1 MTANR
6 GRSFTAS
13 ETPPVHAVCIGETM
27 VMFGPPP
34 HQLIEYSDHFV
45 ALLGGAEANVAI
57 GLERLGVHAG
67 WIGKLPRNA
76 LGRKLVNE
84 TRSFGVDASAV
95 VWSEAGRVGTF
106 FVEWGAAPRPLVTI
120 YDRAGS
126 AATTLRAD
134 ELDWDYVLSTDWV
147 VLTGI
152 TPALSDTCRATTIE
166 IARRARE
173 AGVRVA
179 FDVNYRSLLWSRD
192 AAREAYRELLPYV
205 DLLVAT
211 EPDVEIVL
219 GRRLERQEALY
230 ALADCCERA
239 PSVRDAGAVVMTLGA
254 EGALGY
260 DRQRCHRT
268 LGYEVQCVN
277 RLGAG
282 DAFMA
287 GMIYGYSRS
296 GLQEGLAY
304 GVAMAALKMT
314 IPQNIPIINRE
325 DVERLVD
332 GRNSDVI
339 R

>member
-1 MTANR
+1 MTA
-6 GRSFTAS
+6 AS
-13 ETPPVHAVCIGETM
+13 TDNCRVRVVCIGETM

-34 HQLIEYSDHFV
+34 HELIEYCSHFV

-57 GLERLGVHAG
+57 GLERLGMHAG
-67 WIGKLPRNA
+67 WVGKLPQNA

-84 TRSFGVDASAV
+84 TRSFGVDTSAV
-95 VWSEAGRVGTF
+95 VWSETGRVGTF

-126 AATTLRAD
+126 AATTLAAD
-134 ELDWDYVLSTDWV
+134 ELDWDYLLSAEWV

-152 TPALSDTCRATTIE
+152 TPALSDTCRATTLE
-166 IARRARE
+166 IACRARQ

-179 FDVNYRSLLWSRD
+179 FDMNYRSLLWSRD
-192 AAREAYRELLPYV
+192 EARKAYRALLPHV

-219 GRRLERQEALY
+219 GKHLERRDALR
-230 ALADCCERA
+230 ALADCC
-239 PSVRDAGAVVMTLGA
+239 GAQVIAMTLGA

-260 DRQRCHRT
+260 ECGAFHQVP
-268 LGYEVQCVN
+268 GYDVQCVN

-282 DAFMA
+282 DAFLA
-287 GMIYGYSRS
+287 GLIYGFSQWNLRR
-296 GLQEGLAY
+296 GLAY
-304 GVAMAALKMT
+304 GIAMAALKMT
-314 IPQNIPIINRE
+314 VPQNIPLINRV
-325 DVERLVD
+325 DVERLVA

>member
-1 MTANR
+1 MTAVSTDNCR
-6 GRSFTAS
+6 VR
-13 ETPPVHAVCIGETM
+13 AVCIGETM

-34 HQLIEYSDHFV
+34 HELIEYCDHFV

-57 GLERLGVHAG
+57 GLERLGMHAG
-67 WIGKLPRNA
+67 WVGKLPQNA

-84 TRSFGVDASAV
+84 TRSFGVDTSAV
-95 VWSEAGRVGTF
+95 VWSETGRVGTF

-126 AATTLRAD
+126 AATTLRAE
-134 ELDWDYVLSTDWV
+134 ELDWDHILSADWV

-152 TPALSDTCRATTIE
+152 TPALSDTCRATTLDV
-166 IARRARE
+166 ARRARE

-192 AAREAYRELLPYV
+192 AAREAYRELLPHV

-219 GRRLERQEALY
+219 GRRLERQDALH
-230 ALADCCERA
+230 ALADCC
-239 PSVRDAGAVVMTLGA
+239 GATAIAMTLGP
-254 EGALGY
+254 EGALGFDRGTHYRAGGY
-260 DRQRCHRT
+260 D
-268 LGYEVQCVN
+268 VQCVN

-282 DAFMA
+282 DAFVA
-287 GMIYGYSRS
+287 GMIYGYTQW
-296 GLQEGLAY
+296 GLQQGLVY
-304 GVAMAALKMT
+304 GIAMAALKMT
-314 IPQNIPIINRE
+314 IPQNIPLVSKV
-325 DVERLVD
+325 DVERLVA

>member
-1 MTANR
+1 MTAVSTDTSR
-6 GRSFTAS
+6 VR
-13 ETPPVHAVCIGETM
+13 AVCLGETM

-34 HQLIEYSDHFV
+34 HELIEYCDHFV

-57 GLERLGVHAG
+57 GLERLGMHAG
-67 WIGKLPRNA
+67 WVGKLPQNA

-84 TRSFGVDASAV
+84 TRSFGVDTSAV
-95 VWSEAGRVGTF
+95 VWSDTGRVGTF

-126 AATTLRAD
+126 AATTLRGD
-134 ELDWDYVLSTDWV
+134 ELDWDYVLHAEWV

-152 TPALSDTCRATTIE
+152 TPALSDTCRATTLE
-166 IARRARE
+166 VARRAQD

-179 FDVNYRSLLWSRD
+179 FDVNYRSLLWPPD
-192 AAREAYRELLPYV
+192 AAREAYRELLPHV

-219 GRRLERQEALY
+219 GKRMERQDAMR
-230 ALADCCERA
+230 ALADCC
-239 PSVRDAGAVVMTLGA
+239 GAQAIAMTLGA

-260 DRQRCHRT
+260 DREAHYRAQ
-268 LGYEVQCVN
+268 GYDVRCVN

-282 DAFMA
+282 DAFVA
-287 GMIYGYSRS
+287 GMIYGYTHR
-296 GLQEGLAY
+296 GMQEGLAY
-304 GVAMAALKMT
+304 GMAMAALKMT
-314 IPQNIPIINRE
+314 IPQNIPLINRI
-325 DVERLVD
+325 DVERLVS